1 MSNYLLGFGIGVFVG
16 IIMTTM
22 WWIWLPNILTL
33 LAIMREKRD
42 AKKPV
47 DFRKMPN
54 PPDQGIEQR
63 IYKAKGTPAEISRH
77 ALGRRHKDR

>member
-1 MSNYLLGFGIGVFVG
+1 MSDYLLGFGVGLFVG
-16 IIMTTM
+16 IIMATM
-22 WWIWLPNILTL
+22 WWLLLPDILDFL
-33 LAIMREKRD
+33 IKLREKRD

-63 IYKAKGTPAEISRH
+63 IYKPKGTPAEISRH